1 MMTYGWFPFVYRLIL
16 VIARLLVLEK
26 LPPKHVALAKLLQV
40 HCTDLCTCGT
50 KNKSCKNKPVFIF
63 IFDYIYHLPCAFRAI
78 SRSSEDYMFYNLHL
92 SVIVRIIKV
101 QPCYQRRLTDQRKR
115 KREFWKIEV
124 IDRSIVVYMV
134 FLSVSCQGISLL
146 KL

>member
-1 MMTYGWFPFVYRLIL
+1 M
-16 VIARLLVLEK
+16 
-26 LPPKHVALAKLLQV
+26 

-78 SRSSEDYMFYNLHL
+78 SRSSEVYMFYNLHL

-134 FLSVSCQGISLL
+134 FLSRNQFAETLKSHLFSYEVAFIQTAHHFIWLPDAESLL
-146 KL
+146 STEYYMVHLLCHN